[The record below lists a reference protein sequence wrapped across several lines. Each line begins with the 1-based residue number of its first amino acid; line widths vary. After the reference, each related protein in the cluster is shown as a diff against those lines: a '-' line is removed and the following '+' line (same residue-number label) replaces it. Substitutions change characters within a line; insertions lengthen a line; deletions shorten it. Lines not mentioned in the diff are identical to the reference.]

1 MAAKKLKY
9 TRKNKEENNNNNNQR
24 ESTFSSSP
32 HIFQTLI
39 SQIRS
44 QQGLKLPIL
53 KSLYYL
59 LNRLS
64 LNETTN
70 LSDEEINVCG
80 FVVKFDE
87 ICSLSNVLF
96 EECDN
101 RFNRLFYA
109 YEQGHG
115 FPGLYLSVY
124 IDKLTLLLRCCM
136 VILTLSWSVYDQNV
150 LIQNGQVLLSIL
162 SRLTSVEVSW
172 GNEKME
178 TSVGFPKLVP
188 WEYTHLCLP
197 GSSNPFQSVV
207 SALLEVFTDELL
219 MHKSLQECFLL
230 IDSASST
237 SKMLFR
243 CHFAYGDIGTV
254 LEVIAAHFIRSFSN
268 EQPFEG
274 FLNRLVWQHENDYR
288 IPDMSLTASLSLLQ
302 NPIMLSAPKMFQ
314 AYLIL
319 LVAEAIGIGT
329 CSKHLKPDITITDY
343 LTAFERSIILYT
355 RHMSSLDM
363 IGDPIGSNSS
373 TVKSCMLGSSQLT
386 YESYLQPVTRNM
398 INHVVSK
405 LNVYWDSYVNNRSK
419 FDLLDTSIAYVRE
432 SLYLFDKTFED
443 EILSVLTSIVI
454 RGASGDMC
462 DTVLWNG
469 GRNPEEILLLAAILK
484 LMSSSMLQ
492 AIWCLRRG
500 SSSGCLKTL
509 QDVLLRKEYDFIV
522 HLVGGFRQYNF
533 HLPIQ
538 KFVTEMMK
546 AHPTRHKESKWM
558 LLHFSGLLSSSYVSR
573 LDFLVKDCIFT
584 MMSLLNFF
592 VFEEGD
598 LDALS
603 LPFNSGLGSVSS
615 KSSDKIRKALRVQR
629 TSNKIASKFHNIQK
643 LYLGKRYRSSLH
655 KRNKDNQTRTSENA
669 SPLNDMESSISIE
682 EDPGEVCNG
691 EIFLKCIQ
699 NGSQSSSD
707 IDDLAD
713 FIECKPGKDYSAW
726 LDNRKFFRIWK
737 SGRKAVT
744 WCDKWKRKC
753 KYSRKWK

>member
-9 TRKNKEENNNNNNQR
+9 TRKNKEERNNIQS
-24 ESTFSSSP
+24 ESTFATAP
-32 HIFQTLI
+32 RIFRTLI

-44 QQGLKLPIL
+44 QQGLKPPIL

-64 LNETTN
+64 LNDTVN
-70 LSDEEINVCG
+70 LSNEEFNVCG

-96 EECDN
+96 KECDS
-101 RFNRLFYA
+101 RFNQLFYA
-109 YEQGHG
+109 YEQGQG
-115 FPGLYLSVY
+115 FSGLHLSAY
-124 IDKLTLLLRCCM
+124 IEELTLLLRCCM
-136 VILTLSWSVYDQNV
+136 VILTLSWVSDQKV
-150 LIQNGQVLLSIL
+150 LIQNGQVLLLIL
-162 SRLTSVEVSW
+162 SRLISVEVSW

-178 TSVGFPKLVP
+178 SSVSFPKLVP
-188 WEYTHLCLP
+188 CEYTHLCLP
-197 GSSNPFQSVV
+197 GSSNQSVV
-207 SALLEVFTDELL
+207 NALLEVFTDELL

-237 SKMLFR
+237 SKVLFS
-243 CHFAYGDIGTV
+243 CHFAHGDIGTV
-254 LEVIAAHFIRSFSN
+254 LEVIAAHFIRSFSI
-268 EQPFEG
+268 EQSFEG

-288 IPDMSLTASLSLLQ
+288 IPNMSLTASLSLLQ

-319 LVAEAIGIGT
+319 LVAEAIGIGMR
-329 CSKHLKPDITITDY
+329 SKHLEPDITITDY
-343 LTAFERSIILYT
+343 LTAFERSIILYA
-355 RHMSSLDM
+355 RHMPSLDM
-363 IGDPIGSNSS
+363 VGDPIGSNCS
-373 TVKSCMLGSSQLT
+373 TLKSCMLGSSRLT

-398 INHVVSK
+398 INHVVTK
-405 LNVYWDSYVNNRSK
+405 LYVYWDSYVNNRSK
-419 FDLLDTSIAYVRE
+419 FDLLDTIAYARK

-443 EILSVLTSIVI
+443 KSLSVLTSIVI
-454 RGASGDMC
+454 RGSSDDMC
-462 DTVLWNG
+462 GTKLCNEG
-469 GRNPEEILLLAAILK
+469 GNPEEILLLASILK
-484 LMSSSMLQ
+484 LMTSSMSQ
-492 AIWCLRRG
+492 AVWCLRRG

-509 QDVLLRKEYDFIV
+509 QDVLLRKEYDFLV
-522 HLVGGFRQYNF
+522 HLVGGFQQYDL

-538 KFVTEMMK
+538 KFITEMMK
-546 AHPTRHKESKWM
+546 AHPTRHKQSKWM

-573 LDFLVKDCIFT
+573 LDFLVKECIFT
-584 MMSLLNFF
+584 MMSLLNLF

-603 LPFNSGLGSVSS
+603 LPSNSGLGSVSS

-643 LYLGKRYRSSLH
+643 LYLGKRYCSSLH
-655 KRNKDNQTRTSENA
+655 KRNNDNQTRTSENA
-669 SPLNDMESSISIE
+669 CPVNDMESSISIE
-682 EDPGEVCNG
+682 KDPGEVCNG

-699 NGSQSSSD
+699 DSSQSSSD

-726 LDNRKFFRIWK
+726 LNNRKFFRIWK

>member
-9 TRKNKEENNNNNNQR
+9 TRRNKEEKNNNQS
-24 ESTFSSSP
+24 ESTFASPP

-64 LNETTN
+64 LNETIS
-70 LSDEEINVCG
+70 LSDEEFNVCG
-80 FVVKFDE
+80 FVVKFGE

-101 RFNRLFYA
+101 RFNRLLYA
-109 YEQGHG
+109 YEQGQG
-115 FPGLYLSVY
+115 FLGLYLSAYVEE
-124 IDKLTLLLRCCM
+124 LTLLLRCCM
-136 VILTLSWSVYDQNV
+136 VILTLSRVYDQNV
-150 LIQNGQVLLSIL
+150 LIQNGQVLLLIL
-162 SRLTSVEVSW
+162 SRLISVEVSW
-172 GNEKME
+172 GNEKTE
-178 TSVGFPKLVP
+178 TSVSFPKLVP
-188 WEYTHLCLP
+188 CECTDMCFP
-197 GSSNPFQSVV
+197 GSSNLLQSVV
-207 SALLEVFTDELL
+207 SVLLEVFTDELL
-219 MHKSLQECFLL
+219 IHKSLQECFLL

-237 SKMLFR
+237 SKMLFS
-243 CHFAYGDIGTV
+243 CHFAHGDIGTV
-254 LEVIAAHFIRSFSN
+254 LEVIAVHYIRSFSN
-268 EQPFEG
+268 EQSFES
-274 FLNRLVWQHENDYR
+274 FLNRLVWQHEHDYR
-288 IPDMSLTASLSLLQ
+288 IPHMSLTASLSLLQ
-302 NPIMLSAPKMFQ
+302 NPIMLSAPKMFL
-314 AYLIL
+314 AYLIS

-355 RHMSSLDM
+355 RHMSSLDI
-363 IGDPIGSNSS
+363 IGDPRGINSS

-386 YESYLQPVTRNM
+386 YECYLQPVTRNM
-398 INHVVSK
+398 INHVVTK
-405 LNVYWDSYVNNRSK
+405 LYIDWDSYVKNRSE

-432 SLYLFDKTFED
+432 NLCLFDKTFED
-443 EILSVLTSIVI
+443 KIFSVLTSIVI
-454 RGASGDMC
+454 RGSSDDMC
-462 DTVLWNG
+462 DTKLWNDG
-469 GRNPEEILLLAAILK
+469 TNPEEIILLASILK
-484 LMSSSMLQ
+484 LMSSSMSQ

-500 SSSGCLKTL
+500 SSSGCLKPL

-522 HLVGGFRQYNF
+522 HLIGGFQQYNL

-538 KFVTEMMK
+538 KFATEMMK
-546 AHPTRHKESKWM
+546 AYPTRHKESKWM
-558 LLHFSGLLSSSYVSR
+558 LLHFSGLLSSSYATR
-573 LDFLVKDCIFT
+573 LGFLVKECIFT
-584 MMSLLNFF
+584 MMSLLNLF

-603 LPFNSGLGSVSS
+603 LLFNSGLGSVSS
-615 KSSDKIRKALRVQR
+615 KSSDKIERALRMQR

-643 LYLGKRYRSSLH
+643 LYLGKRYRSSVH
-655 KRNKDNQTRTSENA
+655 KRNKENQNKTSENA
-669 SPLNDMESSISIE
+669 CPLNDMESSISIE

-691 EIFLKCIQ
+691 EIFLKCIRDS
-699 NGSQSSSD
+699 SQSSSD

-726 LDNRKFFRIWK
+726 LNNRKYFRIWK

-744 WCDKWKRKC
+744 WCDKWKKKC